1 MISKNRIISRESL
14 WIQNSAPE
22 GAEEEYTMVWNRR
35 FPDIDELLNK

>member
-22 GAEEEYTMVWNRR
+22 GEEYTMVWNRR